1 MPNINSTSLCILV
14 PSNSPPHTHLYR
26 VTSRRK
32 TNIPLLP
39 RALAKRAVSG
49 DKNTTSGTS
58 GEGNKLSNDDF
69 RKLLAKK

>member
-1 MPNINSTSLCILV
+1 MYFPVTN
-14 PSNSPPHTHLYR
+14 PPPPYTRPYR

-49 DKNTTSGTS
+49 DKNTILVVLVVRGT
-58 GEGNKLSNDDF
+58 NYPM
-69 RKLLAKK
+69 RILAKK

>member
-1 MPNINSTSLCILV
+1 MYFPVTY
-14 PSNSPPHTHLYR
+14 PPPPYTHPYR

-49 DKNTTSGTS
+49 DKNTILVVLVVRGT
-58 GEGNKLSNDDF
+58 NYPM
-69 RKLLAKK
+69 RILAKK